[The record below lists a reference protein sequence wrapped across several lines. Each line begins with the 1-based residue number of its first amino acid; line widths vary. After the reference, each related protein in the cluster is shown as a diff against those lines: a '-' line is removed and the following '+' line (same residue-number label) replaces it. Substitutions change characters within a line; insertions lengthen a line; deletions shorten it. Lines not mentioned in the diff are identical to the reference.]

1 MKVFLLLLALLSA
14 SASAQVYKCAPGQY
28 QQDPCPKKPGIR
40 PMVIRDIPKQEQIAA
55 RHRWVIQKEEIQM
68 TDAARSEAWERER
81 SFRIEEAK
89 AAAVWRQANAAQ
101 RAARALEFRNDI
113 EIYKLQP
120 WLPRFYPY

>member
-1 MKVFLLLLALLSA
+1 LALLST
-14 SASAQVYKCAPGQY
+14 SASAHVYKCAPGQY
-28 QQDPCPKKPGIR
+28 QQDPCPKKLGIR
-40 PMVIRDIPKQEQIAA
+40 PMVIRDIPKQQQIAA

-68 TDAARSEAWERER
+68 TDAARAEAWERER
-81 SFRIEEAK
+81 TFRIEEAK
-89 AAAVWRQANAAQ
+89 AAAAWRQANAAQ